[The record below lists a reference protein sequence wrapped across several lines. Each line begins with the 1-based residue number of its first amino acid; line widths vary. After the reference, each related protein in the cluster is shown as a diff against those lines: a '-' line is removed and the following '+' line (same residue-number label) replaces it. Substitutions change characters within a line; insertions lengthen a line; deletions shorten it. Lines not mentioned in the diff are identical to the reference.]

1 MHECNIKNAIKIK
14 QKVLCNN
21 KQINNSKPQ
30 IKNDITFSES
40 KSQTRN
46 NKKNNKKKFSGP

>member
-46 NKKNNKKKFSGP
+46 NKKNNNKKFSGP